1 MLQSNKSHFWSK
13 DAINT
18 MFTWPSLP
26 EGNKTATPRAEGSD
40 SAIVSCFSTGT
51 CRDTVLLPTALV
63 NAEAKGGTYRVI
75 RALIDQGSQGSFIT
89 ESMAQYLGLKKSP
102 SNHLVA
108 GVGGDKAVKCKAT
121 VQVKIQ
127 SRVNPSFNVQVKAYV
142 LKSITSCRY
151 RPFGPSTSSPSVPC
165 PQNASH
171 VPNKKPSKANGS
183 ELSLLSRQLND
194 WDANHFKNMDPPGH
208 APSLHDY
215 DSEKSPAQLCL

>member
-1 MLQSNKSHFWSK
+1 MESSEKDTSHTTADTSK
-13 DAINT
+13 N
-18 MFTWPSLP
+18 WLP

-40 SAIVSCFSTGT
+40 SAIVSCLSTGT

-142 LKSITSCRY
+142 LKSITVTFIVYSLPGGIRFSTVSSWWAVLKDIQKYVLGGRY
-151 RPFGPSTSSPSVPC
+151 SGARDILSFLQDQNHRRMVSYSKSYIFLGKEARSTEVKEGY
-165 PQNASH
+165 A
-171 VPNKKPSKANGS
+171 
-183 ELSLLSRQLND
+183 
-194 WDANHFKNMDPPGH
+194 
-208 APSLHDY
+208 
-215 DSEKSPAQLCL
+215 